1 MTNYA
6 ATAGSNHDGAI
17 SLEASC
23 PGILWG
29 IFAATLILM
38 ASPAIAQDDNPQ
50 VHIVP
55 VASLTQTEQP
65 AAPAFESTRQE
76 RQAPANDVRITVPAG
91 TRFSLAVAQ
100 AISSKHTKP
109 GDSVHLQFVF
119 PVAVGSR
126 VVIPPGTY
134 VHGIVDEITR
144 KDRRYEVLAMKL
156 RSANLIFSTGYT
168 VSIPESVDIHPTYG
182 ALALP
187 DSPYTT
193 RPPVMAAAGTTT
205 DFPVPHMP
213 SFGKIVGITFGAAA
227 AVTVVALVIH
237 SKRDFYMEAGTPVE
251 FAINSPLVLDEGSVS
266 AAVEQFSKV
275 PPHIVRP
282 ARRMRT
288 CWTTATDS
296 YPSTPYPCPR

>member
-6 ATAGSNHDGAI
+6 ATAGSNRDGAI
-17 SLEASC
+17 SLEASR
-23 PGILWG
+23 PGTLWG

-38 ASPAIAQDDNPQ
+38 ASPATAQDDNPQ

-55 VASLTQTEQP
+55 VASFGQTEQP
-65 AAPAFESTRQE
+65 SAPGLEATRQE
-76 RQAPANDVRITVPAG
+76 QQAATNDVKITVPAG

-109 GDSVHLQFVF
+109 GDSVNLQFVF

-126 VVIPPGTY
+126 MVIPPGTY
-134 VHGIVDEITR
+134 VQGIVDEVTR
-144 KDRRYEVLAMKL
+144 KDRHYEVLAMKL
-156 RSANLIFSTGYT
+156 RSTNLIFSTGYT
-168 VSIPESVDIHPTYG
+168 VSIPESVDVHPTYG

-213 SFGKIVGITFGAAA
+213 SFGKILGIMFGAAA

-237 SKRDFYMEAGTPVE
+237 SNRDFYMEAGTPVE
-251 FAINSPLVLDEGSVS
+251 LLINSPLVLDESSVS
-266 AAVEQFSKV
+266 AAVQQSSKV
-275 PPHIVRP
+275 PPRIVRP

-288 CWTTATDS
+288 CWTTATDD